1 MNSNKTGR
9 LGAALLASGLLAAA
23 PLGTAVAD
31 SGFYLGGSVGSAT
44 VQADVSLPLL
54 PVSEQFDE
62 NDTGYKIFGGYNFD
76 LLPVFD
82 LGIEASYTDLG
93 NPSGNVLGEPVS
105 IDTTAFTA
113 YGLASVGLGPID
125 LFGKVGF
132 VNWESEG
139 RVSDVTFSDD
149 GSDAAYGLGLRFGL
163 GPVSVRGEY
172 EIFDIS
178 DVDDVYMVS
187 VGISWMF

>member
-1 MNSNKTGR
+1 MNNTYSR
-9 LGAALLASGLLAAA
+9 RGAALLASILLASA
-23 PLGTAVAD
+23 PLGSALAD

-44 VQADVSLPLL
+44 VQADVSLPIL
-54 PVSEQFDE
+54 PVNEKFDE
-62 NDTGYKIFGGYNFD
+62 NDTGFKIFGGYNFG

-82 LGIEASYTDLG
+82 LGVEAAYTDLG
-93 NPSGNVLGEPVS
+93 NPSGTVLGEPVS
-105 IDTTAFTA
+105 IDTKAFTA
-113 YGLASVGLGPID
+113 FGLASVGLGPID

-132 VNWESEG
+132 VNWESDAS
-139 RVSDVTFSDD
+139 VSGITFEDD

-178 DVDDVYMVS
+178 DIEDVYMVS
-187 VGISWMF
+187 VGVSWMF